1 MSDLM
6 GRKLLPAATP
16 QVQPARIRKTKKNT
30 SSAGNTVTM
39 TSPGNQAG
47 TVGTA
52 IAGLQ
57 IHAADSTAEQTL
69 TYPVTGL
76 PTGLSVSSS
85 GLP

>member
-1 MSDLM
+1 
-6 GRKLLPAATP
+6 
-16 QVQPARIRKTKKNT
+16 
-30 SSAGNTVTM
+30 M
-39 TSPGNQAG
+39 TSPVNQAG

-69 TYPVTGL
+69 TYSVTGL
-76 PTGLSVSSS
+76 PTWLSVSSS